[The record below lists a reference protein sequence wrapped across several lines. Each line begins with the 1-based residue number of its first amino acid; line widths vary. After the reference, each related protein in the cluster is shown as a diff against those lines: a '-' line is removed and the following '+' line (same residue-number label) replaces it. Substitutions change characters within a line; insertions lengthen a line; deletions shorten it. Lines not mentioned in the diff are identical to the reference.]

1 MFRDSQDV
9 LLARRVADA
18 CHQAYEV
25 IPVGRDF
32 LSRFAHYAER
42 SVYLTDG
49 CCSVAHA
56 PDLYVNERAR
66 EIAPVRMT
74 GNYGGEVLRL
84 WEWPRPAVVL
94 GVTGRIGDDVDTA
107 ACDRDSVPL
116 ARRSSGGGTVLLG
129 RGCLLYTLVLRY
141 DRAAELRDIRQSY
154 QWILARVI
162 DALPGVTVAG
172 PSDLAIDGR
181 KVGGSAQQRK
191 RDHLLHHAAIK
202 PLAQFEIYRVAARGE
217 LVARIGERHRHA
229 VGHRARRSAE

>member
-1 MFRDSQDV
+1 AWHKAPPGSLPCYSFGGMFRDSQDV

-74 GNYGGEVLRL
+74 GNYGGEVLRQVRAFKPVAPSPNL
-84 WEWPRPAVVL
+84 YRPEVL
-94 GVTGRIGDDVDTA
+94 SHV
-107 ACDRDSVPL
+107 
-116 ARRSSGGGTVLLG
+116 
-129 RGCLLYTLVLRY
+129 
-141 DRAAELRDIRQSY
+141 
-154 QWILARVI
+154 
-162 DALPGVTVAG
+162 
-172 PSDLAIDGR
+172 
-181 KVGGSAQQRK
+181 
-191 RDHLLHHAAIK
+191 
-202 PLAQFEIYRVAARGE
+202 
-217 LVARIGERHRHA
+217 
-229 VGHRARRSAE
+229 